1 MNKRNVIKLVLFGTI
16 GVALAEEETAVEKF
30 IKIYNKDETGKY
42 NIPEIVENITFFLP
56 NEECLNKV
64 EDLEKIMTI
73 LCEKYREQ
81 FKLHFGKD
89 FPNVKNVKLQTIKF
103 VRDKKNKKSTFILDA
118 HEDFTGVY

>member
-1 MNKRNVIKLVLFGTI
+1 MLFGFVGT
-16 GVALAEEETAVEKF
+16 VLAEEETAVEKF

-56 NEECLNKV
+56 NDECINKV
-64 EDLEKIMTI
+64 EDLEKVMTN

-103 VRDKKNKKSTFILDA
+103 VRGNKDKKSAFFLDS

>member
-1 MNKRNVIKLVLFGTI
+1 MNKRNVIKLVLFGSV
-16 GVALAEEETAVEKF
+16 GAVLAEEESAVEKF

-56 NEECLNKV
+56 NDECLNKV
-64 EDLEKIMTI
+64 EDLEKVTGI

-103 VRDKKNKKSTFILDA
+103 IKGKKGQSAFFLDS